1 MSVHL
6 SIFIYFSTVTNYL
19 IFACLYECKKLPSA
33 RFDDILNFTFEV
45 EAHSWF
51 STAGEAQGDGLQV
64 GEGID
69 SSVP

>member
-1 MSVHL
+1 MDAK
-6 SIFIYFSTVTNYL
+6 N
-19 IFACLYECKKLPSA
+19 CPSA

-45 EAHSWF
+45 EAHNWF
-51 STAGEAQGDGLQV
+51 SAAGEAQGDGLQV